1 MKLFVTLPPLAPL
14 HLAAKTALDCTIAC
28 ALCFVEEAVTEV
40 DEKSDPSVQKAV
52 WISTCAK
59 RRIAHVHLF
68 WEGRVVLKVQNI
80 DVSAWPFQFLF
91 WITIGY

>member
-14 HLAAKTALDCTIAC
+14 HLAAKTALNCTIAC

-52 WISTCAK
+52 
-59 RRIAHVHLF
+59 
-68 WEGRVVLKVQNI
+68 
-80 DVSAWPFQFLF
+80 
-91 WITIGY
+91 